1 MSRSFLQ
8 IGMVIIYY
16 EFIESTNEFTDM
28 TDTLRSTTLRLRRP
42 VTRDA
47 AITRPKQAAVT
58 SVRAS
63 NVEDESGERSVRSDT
78 LLQGHSHISIV
89 HNGETYQLRAT
100 RLGKLI
106 LTK

>member
-1 MSRSFLQ
+1 
-8 IGMVIIYY
+8 MVIIYY
-16 EFIESTNEFTDM
+16 ESIESTNEHSDM
-28 TDTLRSTTLRLRRP
+28 TDTLRSSTLRLRRP
-42 VTRDA
+42 VVRDA

-58 SVRAS
+58 TVHVSAS
-63 NVEDESGERSVRSDT
+63 ADQGSERSVRSDA